1 MKYKAHQTFAIRKG
15 WLSKGMRALKG
26 DENREGN
33 PYIFMPSSSKQA
45 MDELGLG
52 SNQVV
57 ALRYWLIAMGL
68 MTKSSN
74 GKEHEPTPLMDLI
87 FEKDRYVE
95 EFGTLWALHYEL
107 ACNKD
112 EATSWYWLFNE
123 SKAKSF
129 TKEDLSTGIKKYDEM
144 YNVEN
149 AANGKS
155 TALSS
160 IEADVDCILRTYIP
174 SGHLQGKEFS
184 PENVIDSPLGDLGIL
199 NVNNIAESG
208 IKDKDRQYRKKPAG
222 ESTLPTIMVLYAIL
236 GQIEHS
242 KDSSMPLGKELLI
255 EELLSGRF
263 SPGRL
268 FNLDSASLLDRLYQL
283 ENDGYLRLNRTAG
296 SDVVRIED
304 PDMPRFACLENYYEL
319 IG

>member
-1 MKYKAHQTFAIRKG
+1 MKYKAHQSFFVRKG

-26 DENREGN
+26 N
-33 PYIFMPSSSKQA
+33 PCIFMPSNSKQA

-57 ALRYWLIAMGL
+57 ALRYWLMAMGL
-68 MTKSSN
+68 MAKSSN
-74 GKEHEPTPLMDLI
+74 GKEHEPTALMNLI
-87 FEKDRYVE
+87 FEKDCYVE

-107 ACNKD
+107 VCNKE

-149 AANGKS
+149 AASGKS
-155 TALSS
+155 TALRS
-160 IEADVDCILRTYIP
+160 IEDDVDCILRTYIP
-174 SGHLQGKEFS
+174 SEHLTGRESS

-199 NVNNIAESG
+199 DIDNIAESG
-208 IKDKDRQYRKKPAG
+208 ARDKNRQYRRKSAG
-222 ESTLPTIMVLYAIL
+222 QSKLPTSMVLYAIL

-242 KDSSMPLGKELLI
+242 KESETPFGRELPI
-255 EELLSGRF
+255 EDLLTGRF

-268 FNLDSASLLDRLYQL
+268 FNLDSVALLDRLYEL

-304 PDMPRFACLENYYEL
+304 PDMPRLTCLENYYEL